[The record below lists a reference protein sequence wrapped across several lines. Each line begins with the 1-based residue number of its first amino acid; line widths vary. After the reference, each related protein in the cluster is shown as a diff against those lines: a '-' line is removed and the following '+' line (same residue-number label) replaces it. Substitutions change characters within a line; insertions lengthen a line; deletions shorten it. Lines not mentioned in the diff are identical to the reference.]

1 MTRGTICI
9 LIIDTRSLLRDFLG
23 TIIVDK
29 CLFMFKQWEQLHIF
43 TDICTLDVGK
53 KWHAAQYLIIDTT
66 GIDREITNYRY
77 VVEILIKVF
86 IIYLMNA
93 TGNAIH

>member
-23 TIIVDK
+23 TIIVE
-29 CLFMFKQWEQLHIF
+29 FVHVQAMRATHIF
-43 TDICTLDVGK
+43 IDICTLDVGK
-53 KWHAAQYLIIDTT
+53 KWHAAKYLIIDTT

-77 VVEILIKVF
+77 VVEILTKVF